1 MKNRNWLEFVKPLLM
16 PVTLVVLGVILI
28 VNPDSA
34 AALVGKIIAWILI
47 LSGTGMGIA
56 ALSGDISRRLR
67 RLIPAAIALLLGIWL
82 MTNPLFIAKS
92 LGRFLGLLLALQAGG
107 EIGDALRS
115 KRRISVL
122 SMVTLVAGAVLV
134 LVPMAT
140 SRIVI
145 VICGIVVLCIGAAE
159 LAERLL
165 RRNLPKKGEKP
176 HIIDEA

>member
-1 MKNRNWLEFVKPLLM
+1 MKYRNWLETVRPLLM
-16 PVTLVVLGVILI
+16 PLTLVVFGVILI

-34 AALVGKIIAWILI
+34 AALVGKLIAWILI

-67 RLIPAAIALLLGIWL
+67 RLIPAAIALILGIWL
-82 MTNPLFIAKS
+82 MTNPLFVAKS
-92 LGRFLGLLLALQAGG
+92 LGRFLGLLLAFQAGG
-107 EIGDALRS
+107 EIGDAFRDH
-115 KRRISVL
+115 RRISVL
-122 SMVTLVAGAVLV
+122 SVVTLVVGAVLV
-134 LVPMAT
+134 LVPMTT
-140 SRIVI
+140 SRIVL

-165 RRNLPKKGEKP
+165 RKRAPKKSEKP